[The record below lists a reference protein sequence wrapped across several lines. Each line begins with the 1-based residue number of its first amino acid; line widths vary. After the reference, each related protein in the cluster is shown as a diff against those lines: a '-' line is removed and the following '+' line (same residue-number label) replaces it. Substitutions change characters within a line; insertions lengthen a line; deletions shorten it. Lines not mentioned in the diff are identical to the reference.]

1 MVLLLFKLDLKLLQE
16 IIKGNKYPNVPRKLI
31 KAANQNDVAKK
42 KKACSVCSHTTQLQ
56 KKNK

>member
-1 MVLLLFKLDLKLLQE
+1 MVLLLFKVDLKLLRE

-31 KAANQNDVAKK
+31 KAANQNDVSKK
-42 KKACSVCSHTTQLQ
+42 SMQCVHAHRTQLQ

>member
-31 KAANQNDVAKK
+31 KAANQNDVSKK
-42 KKACSVCSHTTQLQ
+42 KSMQCVFPYNTTS
-56 KKNK
+56 KEK

>member
-42 KKACSVCSHTTQLQ
+42 KKSMQCVFPYNTTS
-56 KKNK
+56 KEK